1 MPTADTYRV
10 KHLNVQLGE
19 RGQLLSQAH
28 TPLKPTGLGWMVGLS
43 ASSASP
49 PAASPAVQTLQGQ
62 LALAGSAGLLREGT
76 LVHLNR

>member
-1 MPTADTYRV
+1 
-10 KHLNVQLGE
+10 
-19 RGQLLSQAH
+19 
-28 TPLKPTGLGWMVGLS
+28 MVGVS

-49 PAASPAVQTLQGQ
+49 AVETLQGQ